1 MSVFRHITGNSL
13 TLRTMLVGGLFVSL
27 SACVSDAQGPV
38 DPDAPFE
45 PEYLGIETRL
55 LDRDYEGD
63 DLIAFDVKMRGARGR
78 ADVAAYADCAVAQ
91 YALIRGYGFARHLRT
106 NIKNEAGVWQGDAI
120 YSISAALP
128 RGSRTIDA
136 EVVRANCVET
146 DIPTV

>member
-1 MSVFRHITGNSL
+1 MAMIRHIGRAKAL
-13 TLRTMLVGGLFVSL
+13 GAGGLMALL
-27 SACVSDAQGPV
+27 SACAPEAGETTVSRDA
-38 DPDAPFE
+38 AFN

-63 DLIAFDVKMRGARGR
+63 DLVAFDVKMRGARGR
-78 ADVAAYADCAVAQ
+78 EDVAAYADCAVAQ

-106 NIKNEAGVWQGDAI
+106 NIETEAGVWHGDAV

>member
-1 MSVFRHITGNSL
+1 MITMIRHISGAKAL
-13 TLRTMLVGGLFVSL
+13 GAGGLMALL
-27 SACVSDAQGPV
+27 SACAPDTGETDVSRDA
-38 DPDAPFE
+38 AFA
-45 PEYLGIETRL
+45 PEYLGIGVRL

-63 DLIAFDVKMRGARGR
+63 DLVAFDVKMRGARGR
-78 ADVAAYADCAVAQ
+78 DDVATYADCAVAE

-106 NIKNEAGVWQGDAI
+106 NIETEAGVWHGDAI